1 MKTFAALLLAATLG
15 RALAA
20 DPALPAFEAQEID
33 SKVAI
38 GYGLAIGDVDGDG
51 KTDILLADKTQI
63 VWYHNPDW
71 TRYVIC
77 ENVTKQDNVCIA
89 ARDLDGDGKVE
100 VAIGANWN
108 PGDTVTSGS
117 VHYLIAPAD
126 RKEKWEVVNLPN
138 EPVVHRMKWI
148 KDTDNKFKLVVV
160 PLHGKGNKGGVGVG
174 VKVLAYVPPSPL
186 TAESAKKE
194 WKLETMDDTLNVT
207 HNFDIV
213 PAIKDTHESVLLGG
227 KQGIHA
233 LTQATPW
240 KSETVVDHTKG
251 DKPLA
256 GVGEIRWGYIENKT
270 GFIATVEPFHGNQ
283 LCVYLDGAKQ
293 RIVLDE
299 SFKEAHALACADL
312 AGAGYTQIVCGWRN
326 PNAAGKVGINIYT
339 RDDAAATKWN
349 KTVLDDNTMAC
360 EDIAVADLNGDG
372 KLDIIAAG
380 RATHNV
386 KIYWNKGVPG
396 K

>member
-1 MKTFAALLLAATLG
+1 MKHLAALIMTLALA
-15 RALAA
+15 RVFAA
-20 DPALPAFEAQEID
+20 DPVLPVFEAQEID

-51 KTDILLADKTQI
+51 KPDILLADKTQI

-89 ARDLDGDGKVE
+89 ARDIDGDGKVE

-108 PGDTVTSGS
+108 PGDTLTSGS
-117 VHYLIAPAD
+117 VHYLIAPTD
-126 RKEKWEVVNLPN
+126 RKQKWEVVNLPN
-138 EPVVHRMKWI
+138 EPVIHRMKWI
-148 KDTDNKFKLVVV
+148 KDGDKFKLVVV
-160 PLHGKGNKGGVGVG
+160 PLHGKGNKGGAGAG

-194 WKLETMDDTLNVT
+194 WKLETMDDTMNVT

-213 PAIKDTHESVLLGG
+213 PAIKDSIESVLLGG
-227 KQGIHA
+227 KQGIHH
-233 LTQATPW
+233 LTEDAGTW
-240 KSETVVDHTKG
+240 KAETVADHTKG
-251 DKPLA
+251 DKPLN
-256 GVGEIRWGYIENKT
+256 GVGEIRWGFFEKKS
-270 GFIATVEPFHGNQ
+270 GFVATVEPFHGNQ

-293 RIVLDE
+293 RVVLDE
-299 SFKEAHALACADL
+299 SLKEGHALACADL

-339 RDDAAATKWN
+339 RADEAGTKWD

-360 EDIAVADLNGDG
+360 EDLTVADLNGDG

-386 KIYWNKGVPG
+386 KIYWNKGSAA